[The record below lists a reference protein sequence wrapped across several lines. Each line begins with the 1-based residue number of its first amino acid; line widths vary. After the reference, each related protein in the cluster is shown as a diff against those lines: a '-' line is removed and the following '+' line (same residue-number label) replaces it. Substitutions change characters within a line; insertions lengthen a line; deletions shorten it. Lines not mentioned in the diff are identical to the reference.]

1 MIYSLIRYSYPRV
14 GNRIPAL
21 TIRNWVVIG
30 AIPHPRESVSPRKK
44 QTMLKTILAV
54 ILLSLA
60 TSANANYVGSYDV
73 GGCNSGTVVCPQPK
87 QTHFPDMGGASE

>member
-1 MIYSLIRYSYPRV
+1 
-14 GNRIPAL
+14 
-21 TIRNWVVIG
+21 
-30 AIPHPRESVSPRKK
+30 
-44 QTMLKTILAV
+44 MLKTILAV